1 MWNIINQH
9 SVFAHCCL
17 ISLITN
23 SGSVA
28 RVLLFNLTGD
38 RDPNRLLKPIMV
50 CGLTSFCFQFEAMKE
65 RFIITVIS
73 AKSII
78 ILDMAGH

>member
-1 MWNIINQH
+1 MMKNFFNQH
-9 SVFAHCCL
+9 LIFPFCCL

-23 SGSVA
+23 SGSVV

-50 CGLTSFCFQFEAMKE
+50 CELTL
-65 RFIITVIS
+65 TVSSVKQI
-73 AKSII
+73 
-78 ILDMAGH
+78 